1 MKRFLNLTSYMK
13 SPLIILLVF
22 HLLGLSKAHAQ
33 EDSIQSIDINL
44 DYIQALDQKTFE
56 LYYAESWFLD
66 DSLIQLDLKMPKH
79 EIPSMSN
86 EEILA
91 KMELIPSQFPFTFN
105 NIVQQHIDQFSSS
118 RRLLIAKSLGLG
130 SFYFPIFEEVLS
142 RYDIPEV
149 IKYLPIIESSL
160 NPFAKS
166 HAGALGLWQ
175 FMPRTG
181 RSLGLE
187 QNDFYD
193 ARRDLFLA
201 SEAAAK
207 YLATLYNIYNDWL
220 LALAAYNA
228 GPGNVNKAIGASG
241 GKTSYWEI
249 WPYLPRETR
258 EYVPKFTA
266 CAFVMEYYDFYHI
279 PVLPPKEDLFLTDT
293 VLVKNK
299 LSLRRIA
306 EVIGVDSTFLQ
317 FINPALKSGIVP
329 KTPEGYP
336 LNLPIDYLGQF
347 KALEDSLLVDP
358 YLANITAEVSE
369 VKIPDYQVY
378 KVKSGDTLGH
388 IAMRYGVGVSQIKK
402 WNSLNSDKLK
412 IGQKLVIYI

>member
-33 EDSIQSIDINL
+33 EDSIQSSDINL

-56 LYYAESWFLD
+56 LYYEESWFLD
-66 DSLIQLDLKMPKH
+66 DSLIQLALKMPKH

-118 RRLLIAKSLGLG
+118 RRLLIAQSLGLG

-142 RYDIPEV
+142 RHNIPEV

-193 ARRDLFLA
+193 ARRDLF
-201 SEAAAK
+201 SE
-207 YLATLYNIYNDWL
+207 
-220 LALAAYNA
+220 
-228 GPGNVNKAIGASG
+228 
-241 GKTSYWEI
+241 
-249 WPYLPRETR
+249 
-258 EYVPKFTA
+258 
-266 CAFVMEYYDFYHI
+266 
-279 PVLPPKEDLFLTDT
+279 
-293 VLVKNK
+293 
-299 LSLRRIA
+299 
-306 EVIGVDSTFLQ
+306 
-317 FINPALKSGIVP
+317 
-329 KTPEGYP
+329 
-336 LNLPIDYLGQF
+336 
-347 KALEDSLLVDP
+347 
-358 YLANITAEVSE
+358 
-369 VKIPDYQVY
+369 
-378 KVKSGDTLGH
+378 
-388 IAMRYGVGVSQIKK
+388 
-402 WNSLNSDKLK
+402 
-412 IGQKLVIYI
+412 